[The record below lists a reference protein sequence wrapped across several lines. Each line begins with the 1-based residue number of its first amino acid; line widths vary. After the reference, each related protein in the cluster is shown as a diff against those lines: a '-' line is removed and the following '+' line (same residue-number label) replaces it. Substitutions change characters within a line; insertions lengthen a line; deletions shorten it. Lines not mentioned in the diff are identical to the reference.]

1 MVPALLWKDLILETL
16 LRKYLWA
23 IDGLV
28 VALCAIFLA
37 RATATAVERK
47 LLTAGPAPK
56 PAVRAPVASAAPAIH
71 TKQIEEILNRNIFCS
86 TCPPILAEQGKV
98 ADTGPPPPPPLQR
111 TSLNLKL
118 LAIMFAP
125 PPANP
130 KWSMAV
136 IRDNDAKSAG
146 PYTVGSKIRDATVE
160 DIEEDK
166 VYLDFGGGRHEFLD
180 LLDRPQPA
188 PNTPAPVASNTP
200 ADPLSAELDKGI
212 KKVGENNYEVQRG
225 TIDAL
230 LGNMGALAKGARI
243 VPETKDGKPS
253 GFRLFSIR
261 PDGPFAKIG
270 LLNGDVVSAINGLEM
285 NSPDQAL
292 LAYTKLKT
300 ANHLSVAIERNGQK
314 ITKDYTIR

>member
-1 MVPALLWKDLILETL
+1 VEIL

-23 IDGLV
+23 VDALI
-28 VALCAIFLA
+28 VALCAVFLA
-37 RATATAVERK
+37 RASATVIGGKMVVSGA
-47 LLTAGPAPK
+47 PAPK
-56 PAVRAPVASAAPAIH
+56 PARVAAPAAAAPVY
-71 TKQIEEILNRNIFCS
+71 TKQVEEILNRNIFCS
-86 TCPPILAEQGKV
+86 TCPPILKKEVTGEI
-98 ADTGPPPPPPLQR
+98 GPPPAPPLQR

-125 PPANP
+125 PPADP
-130 KWSMAV
+130 RWSVAI

-146 PYTVGSKIRDATVE
+146 PFTIGSTVRDATID
-160 DIEEDK
+160 DIDDDR
-166 VYLDFGGGRHEFLD
+166 VYLNFGGGRREYLD

-188 PNTPAPVASNTP
+188 APAPTAAAP
-200 ADPLSAELDKGI
+200 AAPTDPLAAELDKGI
-212 KKVGENNYEVQRG
+212 KKIGEHNYEVQRS
-225 TIDAL
+225 TLDSL

-243 VPETKDGKPS
+243 VPETKDGKPA

-314 ITKDYTIR
+314 ITKDYNIR

>member
-1 MVPALLWKDLILETL
+1 VELL

-23 IDGLV
+23 VDGLV
-28 VALCAIFLA
+28 VVLCAVFLA
-37 RATATAVERK
+37 RASATASGGKMLV
-47 LLTAGPAPK
+47 TGG
-56 PAVRAPVASAAPAIH
+56 SAAPKAARVAAPPPAAPVY
-71 TKQIEEILNRNIFCS
+71 TKQVEEILNRNIFCS
-86 TCPPILAEQGKV
+86 TCPPILAKPV
-98 ADTGPPPPPPLQR
+98 TDSGPPPAPPLQR

-125 PPANP
+125 PPADP
-130 KWSMAV
+130 RWSVAI
-136 IRDNDAKSAG
+136 IRDNDDKSAG
-146 PYTVGSKIRDATVE
+146 PFTVGSKLRDATVDDITE
-160 DIEEDK
+160 DR
-166 VYLDFGGGRHEFLD
+166 VYLNFGNGRIEDLD

-188 PNTPAPVASNTP
+188 AAPVAAAPAAP

-212 KKVGENNYEVQRG
+212 KKTGEHNYEVQRS
-225 TIDAL
+225 TLDSL
-230 LGNMGALAKGARI
+230 LGNMAALAKGARI
-243 VPETKDGKPS
+243 VPETKDGKPA

-314 ITKDYTIR
+314 ITKDYNIR